1 MSRDILQK
9 LLDKTITKEGL
20 FQELENNPYLLPT
33 ILNGVS
39 HPKAAI
45 RYGCAKVLMDFSE
58 KYPER
63 LYTQFDAFVNLLG
76 SKYRI
81 LTWNAIAIVANLTRV
96 DNEQKFDEIF
106 DKYFSY
112 LNDDY
117 MVTVSN
123 IVGNSARIAIAK
135 PYLTQRITDRLLGIV
150 SLKETPHL
158 TAECKKVITQQ
169 VIKSFDQFFD
179 EIKNKE
185 EVLSFVEK
193 QTRSDRI
200 TLREEATAFL
210 NKRRILVR

>member
-1 MSRDILQK
+1 MSGDILQR
-9 LLDKTITKEGL
+9 LSDKTVTKEEL
-20 FQELENNPYLLPT
+20 FQELENKPSLLPT

-39 HPKAAI
+39 HPRAAI

-63 LYTQFDAFVNLLG
+63 LYPRFDEFVNLLG
-76 SKYRI
+76 SSYRI
-81 LTWNAIAIVANLTRV
+81 LTWNALAIVANLARV
-96 DNEQKFDEIF
+96 DNERRFDEIF

-112 LNDDY
+112 LSDDY
-117 MVTVSN
+117 MITVSN
-123 IVGNSARIAIAK
+123 IVGNSAKIAIAK
-135 PYLTQRITDRLLGIV
+135 PYLTQRITDRLLSIE

-169 VIKSFDQFFD
+169 VIKSFDQFFE

-200 TLREEATAFL
+200 TLREEAIAFL
-210 NKRRILVR
+210 NKRRISVR